1 MARNIA
7 TETEDERIVQLVTSG
22 VWQGDDDAVE
32 TYLHAEEEGWTLE
45 NGLRLTE
52 DDALALADALLRAA
66 ELVAG
71 SDPQAF
77 IRLVICEPPT
87 DLLGLSKGESGE
99 PSRGL
104 PGQPNDGQTGA
115 VLSDGH
121 HPGVVRP

>member
-1 MARNIA
+1 MSRNIV
-7 TETEDERIVQLVTSG
+7 TGNDDERVIQLVASG
-22 VWQGDDDAVE
+22 VSQGEDGNVAV
-32 TYLHAEEEGWTLE
+32 YLHPEEEAWTRE
-45 NGLRLTE
+45 AGLCLTE
-52 DDALALADALLRAA
+52 DDALALRDALGQAA
-66 ELVAG
+66 EFVAG
-71 SDPQAF
+71 RDPQAF